1 MSKQKLHIIS
11 FAVPDPPDYGGVIDV
26 FYKIKALADQN
37 VGVILHCY
45 QYNSETVSNKL
56 SALCEEVHYYP
67 RQMSWRKAISTTPYI
82 MSSRKDDRLLHRL
95 KQDEFPILFEGMH
108 TTAIVDHLVGDNR
121 KLALRMHNIE
131 WDYYKSLAQ
140 QESNWFKRIYY
151 YLESVKLVNSNH
163 LLTKMDVIFTI
174 SQKEQEELSK
184 RYSKCEYLPVFHAN
198 ENITGQ
204 QGRGQYILYHGN
216 LTVAENKKAVNF
228 IVSELYQKLGLDIPI
243 IIAGKFNEQDADA
256 IDTIQ
261 HVTFKPNPSKEE
273 MDDLIRN
280 AQIHLLPTF
289 QSTGIKLKL
298 INALFKGRHCIV
310 NSTMVEGTGLDHLCH
325 VTDTPQEM
333 LDQIKKIWSKDFGEA
348 EIKART
354 AYMDQHFSNKKGAI
368 QLIESLNS
376 LP

>member
-1 MSKQKLHIIS
+1 M
-11 FAVPDPPDYGGVIDV
+11 
-26 FYKIKALADQN
+26 
-37 VGVILHCY
+37 
-45 QYNSETVSNKL
+45 
-56 SALCEEVHYYP
+56 
-67 RQMSWRKAISTTPYI
+67 
-82 MSSRKDDRLLHRL
+82 
-95 KQDEFPILFEGMH
+95 
-108 TTAIVDHLVGDNR
+108 
-121 KLALRMHNIE
+121 
-131 WDYYKSLAQ
+131 
-140 QESNWFKRIYY
+140 
-151 YLESVKLVNSNH
+151 
-163 LLTKMDVIFTI
+163 
-174 SQKEQEELSK
+174 
-184 RYSKCEYLPVFHAN
+184 
-198 ENITGQ
+198 
-204 QGRGQYILYHGN
+204 
-216 LTVAENKKAVNF
+216 
-228 IVSELYQKLGLDIPI
+228 DIPI
-243 IIAGKFNEQDADA
+243 SIAGKLNEQDADA

>member
-37 VGVILHCY
+37 ISVILHCY
-45 QYNSETVSNKL
+45 QYRSEIL
-56 SALCEEVHYYP
+56 SKQLSVLCEEVHYYP
-67 RQMSWRKAISTTPYI
+67 RKMSWRKAISTMPYI
-82 MSSRKDDRLLHRL
+82 MSSRKDDRLQRRL

-108 TTAIVDHLVGDNR
+108 TTAIVDQLVGDNR

-151 YLESVKLVNSNH
+151 YLESIKLVNSNH
-163 LLTKMDVIFTI
+163 VLTKMDVIFTI

-198 ENITGQ
+198 DEVTCQ

-243 IIAGKFNEQDADA
+243 IIAGKLNDRTADA

-273 MDDLIRN
+273 MDDLISN

-298 INALFKGRHCIV
+298 INALFNGRHCIV
-310 NSTMVEGTGLDHLCH
+310 NSPMVEGTGLDHLCH
-325 VTDTPQEM
+325 VADTPQEM
-333 LDQIKKIWSKDFGEA
+333 LDRIKKLWASDFDET
-348 EIKART
+348 EINTRT
-354 AYMDQHFSNKKGAI
+354 TYLDQHFSNKKGAI
-368 QLIESLNS
+368 QLIESLSS